1 MNISEPTNIREMLK
15 AFIDQIKTDKKAVLD
30 EFEKEL
36 SLLESKRN
44 EKLKEID
51 SKWNEMR
58 KEFQSLDSEKPA
70 RKKNKRMS
78 DPEIS
83 EVIKNIFANNSSSI
97 KTDEILEKIGIQRP
111 RFDKY
116 TKSPESI
123 IKYEQNGK
131 AFLWSLK

>member
-1 MNISEPTNIREMLK
+1 MNISESTNIREMLK
-15 AFIDQIKTDKKAVLD
+15 TFIDQIKSDRKAVVD

-78 DPEIS
+78 DSEIS
-83 EVIKNIFANNSSSI
+83 EVIKNVFTNNSSSI

-116 TKSPESI
+116 TKSLESI
-123 IKYEQNGK
+123 IKYEKNGK